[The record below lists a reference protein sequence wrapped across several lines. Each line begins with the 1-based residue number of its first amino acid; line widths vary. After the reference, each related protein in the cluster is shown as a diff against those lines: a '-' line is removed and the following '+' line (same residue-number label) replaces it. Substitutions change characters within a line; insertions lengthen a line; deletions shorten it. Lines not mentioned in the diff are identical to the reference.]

1 MKQKQIQQMEFQFKI
16 ENPDLSKR
24 KEESTQIINKFPDKV
39 PVICEKDPNSKINS
53 ILKTR
58 YLIPKNYTV
67 SQFSY
72 LINKKITL
80 TNEESFYLLAN
91 GVNAISGK
99 DTMYEIYNKYKDEDG
114 FLYISYTSELIWG

>member
-1 MKQKQIQQMEFQFKI
+1 MQNLQMEFQFKI
-16 ENPDLSKR
+16 ENPDFSKR

-39 PVICEKDPNSKINS
+39 PVICEKDPKSKINS

-67 SQFSY
+67 SQFSF
-72 LINKKITL
+72 LISKKITL

-91 GVNAISGK
+91 GINAISGK

-114 FLYISYTSELIWG
+114 FLYITYTSELIWG

>member
-1 MKQKQIQQMEFQFKI
+1 MEFQFKI
-16 ENPDLSKR
+16 ENPDFSKR

-39 PVICEKDPNSKINS
+39 PVICEKDPKSKINS

-67 SQFSY
+67 SQFSF
-72 LINKKITL
+72 LISKKITL

-91 GVNAISGK
+91 GINAISGK
-99 DTMYEIYNKYKDEDG
+99 DTMYEIYNKFKDEDG
-114 FLYISYTSELIWG
+114 FLYITYTSELIWG